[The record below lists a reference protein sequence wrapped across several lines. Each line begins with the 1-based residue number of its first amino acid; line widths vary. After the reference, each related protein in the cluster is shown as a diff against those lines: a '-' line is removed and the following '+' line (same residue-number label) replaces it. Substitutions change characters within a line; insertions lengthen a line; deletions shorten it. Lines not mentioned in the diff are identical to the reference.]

1 MTYIQN
7 VKTPTLIT
15 IGTSD
20 PRIPC
25 PAWFDRWI
33 GR

>member
-7 VKTPTLIT
+7 VKTRTRIT

-20 PRIPC
+20 PRVPH
-25 PAWFDRWI
+25 PARLDRWI